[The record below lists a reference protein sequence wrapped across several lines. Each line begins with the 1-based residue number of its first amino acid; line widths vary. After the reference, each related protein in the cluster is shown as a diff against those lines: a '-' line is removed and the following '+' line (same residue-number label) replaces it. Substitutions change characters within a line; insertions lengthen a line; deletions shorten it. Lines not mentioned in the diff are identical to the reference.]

1 MSDTPSPSVTPPPL
15 TVAASLVALQGL
27 GLVGVAIVQ
36 VAELDDDRRALGL
49 SNAGFYGAYGV
60 LLLVAAW
67 GLWRCSGWSRGPALL
82 TQLIW
87 LGLAWTVRE
96 HVVAA
101 VALAVLALVVLA
113 GILHPDSIESL
124 NSEDQASP

>member
-1 MSDTPSPSVTPPPL
+1 MSDTPSPSATPPPL

-27 GLVGVAIVQ
+27 ALLGVAVVQ
-36 VAELDDDRRALGL
+36 VAELSADRRALGL
-49 SNAGFYGAYGV
+49 SNAGFFAAYGV

-67 GLWRCSGWSRGPALL
+67 GLWRGAGWSRGPALL

-96 HVVAA
+96 HAVAA
-101 VALAVLALVVLA
+101 VALAVLALVALA
-113 GILHPDSIESL
+113 GILHPASIEAL
-124 NSEDQASP
+124 NGEEPEQP